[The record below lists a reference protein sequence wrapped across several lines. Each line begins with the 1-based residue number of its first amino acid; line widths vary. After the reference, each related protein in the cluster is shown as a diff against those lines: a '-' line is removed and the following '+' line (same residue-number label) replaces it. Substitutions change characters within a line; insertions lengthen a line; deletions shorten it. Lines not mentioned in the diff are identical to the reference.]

1 MITSTITGLSVQ
13 NGDFS
18 GEVLQNTDVTINAQS
33 TNGQKTGFKW
43 TVATINT
50 SNGHQF
56 TFWPD
61 NGQLELNLRGII
73 QVESMNSTGDF
84 NLIVELFDEYEE
96 GFVKIIENNKI
107 IYNLLVK
114 N

>member
-18 GEVLQNTDVTINAQS
+18 GEVLPNTDVIITAQS
-33 TNGQKTGFKW
+33 SNKEKTGFKW

-61 NGQLELNLRGII
+61 TADLELNLRGIT
-73 QVESMNSTGDF
+73 QVEALNTTGDF
-84 NLIVELFDEYEE
+84 NLIVEIFDEYDE
-96 GFVKIIENNKI
+96 GFVKIIENNKT